1 MTMPLLPATQA
12 TTPLA
17 AQDKQSGGGTSDGAF
32 NQVLSNEMTQQQDAK
47 ASASNTNSP
56 SPQTAP
62 TDKTKKA
69 TSAAQSPDPTQ
80 SAPPLQTSLPPISAE
95 LLAMMGNYQTATQ
108 TTPAATSDAAVTRSN
123 IAVTGNA
130 AVTSPPAVITRPLPG
145 ITAPSNIAAASH
157 LPVETG
163 HPQEATAVL
172 ASPTPKPTNNT
183 SADTPTLQAAPQ
195 AQGQPTDSIKPAI
208 LTSIAPQLTTTQK
221 SDTLLPLALP
231 VAATSQ
237 LLPNPAMMANLA
249 QNAVLTTGSGLSP
262 QVGTSAWDHALG
274 EKIVWMVGGAEQTAS
289 LSLNPPDLGPLQIVL
304 NVTNNQANATFI
316 SAQPDVRLAIEAA
329 MPKLHEMLNNA
340 GIQLGQTNVHAN
352 MSGHQNHQQNG
363 QPDSR
368 TFQTL
373 NTARATGIDATIN
386 ISGKTITGQGLVNTF
401 V

>member
-1 MTMPLLPATQA
+1 MTMPILSVTQA
-12 TTPLA
+12 TTPPA
-17 AQDKQSGGGTSDGAF
+17 TQDKQSGGGTSDGTF
-32 NQVLSNEMTQQQDAK
+32 NQVLSNEMSQQQDAK
-47 ASASNTNSP
+47 ASAPNTNSP
-56 SPQTAP
+56 APQTAP

-69 TSAAQSPDPTQ
+69 TSASQSPDPSQ
-80 SAPPLQTSLPPISAE
+80 SVTPPQTGLPPISAE
-95 LLAMMGNYQTATQ
+95 LLAMMGNYQTVAH
-108 TTPAATSDAAVTRSN
+108 TTPAATSDTAVPRSN

-130 AVTSPPAVITRPLPG
+130 AVTSTPAVITPPLSG
-145 ITAPSNIAAASH
+145 IAPSNFAAASH

-163 HPQEATAVL
+163 LPQGTTAVL
-172 ASPTPKPTNNT
+172 ASPTPTPTNNT
-183 SADTPTLQAAPQ
+183 SVDIPTLQTAPQ

-221 SDTLLPLALP
+221 NDALLPLALP

-237 LLPNPAMMANLA
+237 LLPNPVMMSNLA
-249 QNAVLTTGSGLSP
+249 QNTAPITGSGLSP

-316 SAQPDVRLAIEAA
+316 AAQPEVRLAIEAA

-352 MSGHQNHQQNG
+352 MSGHQNQQQNG
-363 QPDSR
+363 QTDSR

-373 NTARATGIDATIN
+373 NTTRATGIDATIN
-386 ISGKTITGQGLVNTF
+386 ISGKTITGHGLVNTF

>member
-1 MTMPLLPATQA
+1 MTIPLLSVTQA
-12 TTPLA
+12 TTPPA
-17 AQDKQSGGGTSDGAF
+17 TQDKQSGGGTSDGAF

-62 TDKTKKA
+62 TDKTKKT
-69 TSAAQSPDPTQ
+69 TSAAQSADPTQ
-80 SAPPLQTSLPPISAE
+80 SVPPLQTGLPPISAE
-95 LLAMMGNYQTATQ
+95 MLAMMGNYQTATQ
-108 TTPAATSDAAVTRSN
+108 ATPAATSAAAVTRSN
-123 IAVTGNA
+123 IAVAGNA
-130 AVTSPPAVITRPLPG
+130 AVTSTPAVITLPLSG
-145 ITAPSNIAAASH
+145 IAPSNIAAASH

-172 ASPTPKPTNNT
+172 ASPSPKPTNNT
-183 SADTPTLQAAPQ
+183 SANIPPTLLSAPQ
-195 AQGQPTDSIKPAI
+195 AQGQPTDSIKPAT

-249 QNAVLTTGSGLSP
+249 QNAVPTTGSGLSP

-363 QPDSR
+363 QSDSR

-373 NTARATGIDATIN
+373 NTARTTGTDATIN